1 MINVDGN
8 VKFQSSIV
16 YAKTLYLESTI
27 WNLTTCNCEKV
38 EQLTS
43 TTKQLVIKCDK
54 IISNADSVSTNIP
67 TNVNKY
73 CVNRIFITKY

>member
-27 WNLTTCNCEKV
+27 WNLTTCNYENV
-38 EQLTS
+38 E
-43 TTKQLVIKCDK
+43 
-54 IISNADSVSTNIP
+54 
-67 TNVNKY
+67 
-73 CVNRIFITKY
+73 

>member
-43 TTKQLVIKCDK
+43 TTKQLVINK

-73 CVNRIFITKY
+73 CVNKIFITKY